1 MTATT
6 TRTAY
11 ASKTHTYRGREI
23 CPVQYADKAARG
35 YRWYVQS
42 HHQTGIAYDSGCCAH
57 YYTLA
62 AAKAAIDDSAR
73 FNAAE

>member
-23 CPVQYADKAARG
+23 CPVQY
-35 YRWYVQS
+35 
-42 HHQTGIAYDSGCCAH
+42 GIAYDSGCCAH

-62 AAKAAIDDSAR
+62 AAKAAIDDAAR